1 MNFCVLLSFKS
12 DWFVYAFIASHM
24 YIHTLY
30 CWWFI
35 EFMKFLYPAGLADAF
50 STDNLTM
57 VSKFHP
63 SFPYLS
69 LGEKVI
75 VMGSL
80 EKKFVM

>member
-12 DWFVYAFIASHM
+12 DWFIYAFIASHM
-24 YIHTLY
+24 HIHTFY

-35 EFMKFLYPAGLADAF
+35 EFMKFLYPDGLADAF
-50 STDNLTM
+50 STD
-57 VSKFHP
+57 SKFHP

-80 EKKFVM
+80 KKKKKKKFVT